1 MTEVG
6 MVLVCPFCGVQH
18 FVFVPVEELAE
29 YEAGAL
35 AQDAFKS
42 LSAEEREQIISSI
55 CPDCQ
60 EEIFGF

>member
-18 FVFVPVEELAE
+18 FVFVPVEEFAE

-42 LSAEEREQIISSI
+42 LSAAEREQIISSI
-55 CPDCQ
+55 CPECQ